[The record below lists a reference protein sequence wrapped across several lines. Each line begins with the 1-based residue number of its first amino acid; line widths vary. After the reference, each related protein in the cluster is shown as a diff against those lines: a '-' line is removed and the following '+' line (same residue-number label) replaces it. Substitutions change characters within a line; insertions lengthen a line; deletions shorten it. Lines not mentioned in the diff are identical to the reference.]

1 SSHPTKKISSQF
13 LTAALTQLL
22 CFRKT
27 LQYLTSAHVCTKPIS
42 LPPASQTELGLHP
55 YLLPLRMNQ
64 LKALSP
70 ASSASLIPHGGLRRG
85 DLALASAVKFGA
97 CASELRGRTFVNQHC
112 RAVSAH
118 RSLVVKAVASSD
130 KETVTAGVKT
140 GGGLRGKLNKVVL
153 AYSGGLD
160 TSVIVPWLRENYGCE
175 VVCFTADVGQ
185 GIKELDGLEQKAKAS
200 GACQLVVKDLQ
211 EEFVREYIFPC
222 LRAGAVYERKYL
234 LGTSMARPVIAK
246 AMVDVAKEVGA
257 DAVAHGCTGKGND
270 QVCVR
275 FELTFFAL
283 NPELNVV
290 APWREWDIQGRED
303 AIEYAKKHNVPV
315 PVTKKSIYS
324 RDRNLWHMSHE
335 GDILEDPAN
344 EPENDM
350 YMMSVAP
357 EDAPNEPEYIELG
370 IVAGL
375 PVSVNGK
382 QLSPASLLS
391 ELNEIGGKH
400 GIGRIDMVE
409 NRLVGMKS
417 RGVYE
422 TPGGTILF
430 YAVREL
436 ESLTLDRETI
446 QVKDSLALKYAELV
460 YAGRWFDP
468 LRESMDA
475 FMEKI
480 TATTSGSVTLKLYKG
495 SVSVAGRTSPHSLY
509 REDISS
515 FESGDI
521 YDQADAAGF
530 IRLYG
535 LPMRVRAMLE
545 KGI

>member
-1 SSHPTKKISSQF
+1 MAQPHAFSANSATRSSPFSSSSSSFFKGFNVRVRPSLDFNEFVYFSGLIIPDLQSVQF
-13 LTAALTQLL
+13 LQ
-22 CFRKT
+22 F
-27 LQYLTSAHVCTKPIS
+27 
-42 LPPASQTELGLHP
+42 
-55 YLLPLRMNQ
+55 N
-64 LKALSP
+64 
-70 ASSASLIPHGGLRRG
+70 
-85 DLALASAVKFGA
+85 FW
-97 CASELRGRTFVNQHC
+97 
-112 RAVSAH
+112 
-118 RSLVVKAVASSD
+118 VASVPEQILLLKHEVFFIPRAIQAVLSGD
-130 KETVTAGVKT
+130 REASIKE
-140 GGGLRGKLNKVVL
+140 GGLRGKLNKVVL

-185 GIKELDGLEQKAKAS
+185 GIKELDGLEEKAKAS

-211 EEFVREYIFPC
+211 EEFVRDYIFPC
-222 LRAGAVYERKYL
+222 LRAGAIYERKYL

-246 AMVDVAKEVGA
+246 AMVDVAREVGA
-257 DAVAHGCTGKGND
+257 DA
-270 QVCVR
+270 VR

-290 APWREWDIQGRED
+290 APWREWDITGRED

-324 RDRNLWHMSHE
+324 RDRNLWHISHE

-344 EPENDM
+344 EPKKDM
-350 YMMSVAP
+350 FMMSVDP
-357 EDAPNEPEYIELG
+357 EDAPDQPEYIEIG
-370 IVAGL
+370 IVSGN
-375 PVSVNGK
+375 PVSINGK
-382 QLSPASLLS
+382 DLSPATLLT
-391 ELNEIGGKH
+391 ELNEIGGRH

-430 YAVREL
+430 TAAREL

-446 QVKDSLALKYAELV
+446 QVKDTLALKYAELV

-468 LRESMDA
+468 LRESMDS
-475 FMEKI
+475 FMEQI
-480 TATTSGSVTLKLYKG
+480 TKTTTGSVTLKLYKG
-495 SVSVAGRTSPHSLY
+495 SVSVVGRTSPYSLY

-515 FESGDI
+515 FENGQI
-521 YDQADAAGF
+521 YNQADAAGF

-545 KGI
+545 NGM

>member
-1 SSHPTKKISSQF
+1 MAQLQAISS
-13 LTAALTQLL
+13 
-22 CFRKT
+22 C
-27 LQYLTSAHVCTKPIS
+27 
-42 LPPASQTELGLHP
+42 
-55 YLLPLRMNQ
+55 
-64 LKALSP
+64 SP
-70 ASSASLIPHGGLRRG
+70 ASFVSHRVKRESSLSSGRLSSFQELGAKATGFQGH
-85 DLALASAVKFGA
+85 ALVHNNVT
-97 CASELRGRTFVNQHC
+97 LTRTHKNQAI
-112 RAVSAH
+112 RAVLS
-118 RSLVVKAVASSD
+118 SEKDIEVAAAT
-130 KETVTAGVKT
+130 KGH
-140 GGGLRGKLNKVVL
+140 GLRGKLNKVVL

-185 GIKELDGLEQKAKAS
+185 GIKELDGLEAKAKAS
-200 GACQLVVKDLQ
+200 GACQLVVKDLK
-211 EEFVREYIFPC
+211 EEFVRDYIFPC

-257 DAVAHGCTGKGND
+257 DAVSHGCTGKGND
-270 QVCVR
+270 QVR

-290 APWREWDIQGRED
+290 APWREWDITGRED

-324 RDRNLWHMSHE
+324 RDRNLWHLSHE

-344 EPENDM
+344 EPMKDM
-350 YMMSVAP
+350 YMMSVDP
-357 EDAPNEPEYIELG
+357 EDAPAQPEYVEIGL
-370 IVAGL
+370 VSGL

-382 QLSPASLLS
+382 ELSPASLLT
-391 ELNEIGGKH
+391 ELNEIGGRH

-430 YAVREL
+430 AAAREL

-480 TATTSGSVTLKLYKG
+480 TETTTGSVTLKLYKG
-495 SVSVAGRTSPHSLY
+495 SVTVTGRKSPYSLY
-509 REDISS
+509 RQDISS
-515 FESGDI
+515 FESGQI

>member
-1 SSHPTKKISSQF
+1 M
-13 LTAALTQLL
+13 A
-22 CFRKT
+22 
-27 LQYLTSAHVCTKPIS
+27 
-42 LPPASQTELGLHP
+42 
-55 YLLPLRMNQ
+55 Q
-64 LKALSP
+64 LKTFPSYSYPATSP
-70 ASSASLIPHGGLRRG
+70 SRH
-85 DLALASAVKFGA
+85 
-97 CASELRGRTFVNQHC
+97 RTVI
-112 RAVSAH
+112 RAVVHNDTDTEISE
-118 RSLVVKAVASSD
+118 SKKVS
-130 KETVTAGVKT
+130 
-140 GGGLRGKLNKVVL
+140 GLRGKLNKVVL

-160 TSVIVPWLRENYGCE
+160 TSVIVPWLRENYGCD

-185 GIKELDGLEQKAKAS
+185 GIKELDGLEAKAKAS
-200 GACQLVVKDLQ
+200 GASQLVVKDLR
-211 EEFVREYIFPC
+211 EEFVSDYIFPC

-246 AMVDVAKEVGA
+246 
-257 DAVAHGCTGKGND
+257 
-270 QVCVR
+270 VR

-283 NPELNVV
+283 NPKLNVV
-290 APWREWDIQGRED
+290 APWREWDITGRED

-324 RDRNLWHMSHE
+324 RDRNLWHLSHE

-344 EPENDM
+344 EPKKDM
-350 YMMSVAP
+350 YMMSIDP
-357 EDAPNEPEYIELG
+357 EDAPNQAQYVEIGIES
-370 IVAGL
+370 GL
-375 PVSVNGK
+375 PVSVDGK
-382 QLSPASLLS
+382 RLSPASLLA
-391 ELNEIGGKH
+391 ELNEIGGRH

-430 YAVREL
+430 SAVREL

-475 FMEKI
+475 FMQKI
-480 TATTSGSVTLKLYKG
+480 METTTGSVTLKLYKG
-495 SVSVAGRTSPHSLY
+495 SVTVTGRRSPFSLY
-509 REDISS
+509 RQDISS
-515 FESGDI
+515 FENGQI

-545 KGI
+545 QGI

>member
-1 SSHPTKKISSQF
+1 M
-13 LTAALTQLL
+13 A
-22 CFRKT
+22 
-27 LQYLTSAHVCTKPIS
+27 
-42 LPPASQTELGLHP
+42 
-55 YLLPLRMNQ
+55 Q
-64 LKALSP
+64 LKAISP
-70 ASSASLIPHGGLRRG
+70 ASSVN
-85 DLALASAVKFGA
+85 LASYGPKRNTLSSPDNLICSRKFSSLRELSGKSSSLHGHA
-97 CASELRGRTFVNQHC
+97 IASNNGSISITPKKQGI
-112 RAVSAH
+112 RAV
-118 RSLVVKAVASSD
+118 LSSD
-130 KETVTAGVKT
+130 TGTESSKATK

-185 GIKELDGLEQKAKAS
+185 GIKELDGLEEKAKAS
-200 GACQLVVKDLQ
+200 GACKLVVKDLK
-211 EEFVREYIFPC
+211 EEFVRDYIFPC

-257 DAVAHGCTGKGND
+257 DAVSHGCTGKGND
-270 QVCVR
+270 QAC
-275 FELTFFAL
+275 LSTKPL
-283 NPELNVV
+283 L
-290 APWREWDIQGRED
+290 EWDITGRED

-324 RDRNLWHMSHE
+324 RDRNLWHLSHE

-344 EPENDM
+344 EPKKDM
-350 YMMSVAP
+350 YMMSVDP
-357 EDAPNEPEYIELG
+357 EDAPNQPEYVEIG
-370 IVAGL
+370 IDSGI
-375 PVSVNGK
+375 PVSLNGK
-382 QLSPASLLS
+382 TLSPASLLA
-391 ELNEIGGKH
+391 ELNEIGCRH
-400 GIGRIDMVE
+400 GIGRIDLVE

-430 YAVREL
+430 NAVREL
-436 ESLTLDRETI
+436 ETLTLDRETI

-480 TATTSGSVTLKLYKG
+480 TGTTTGSVTLKLYKG
-495 SVSVAGRTSPHSLY
+495 SVCVTGRTSPYSLY

-535 LPMRVRAMLE
+535 LPMRVRAMLK